1 MHPASDNALRQ
12 QVPAVPESQTSHSQ
26 SLWYSLPGEVARRF
40 RPHADQLAGTIL
52 EEIQRAVPEYAQPL
66 EGQFGKVITLG
77 IERAVLNCIDS
88 IEGRGTAQQ
97 KWDDLFRGIGRR
109 VYNDGRSLDSLQSAY
124 RVGGRAAWRYVSAFG
139 QKLRLPASMLCVG
152 AEAIFAFVD
161 EISAYSVEGYT
172 MAQAR
177 AAGTLERRRQRLL
190 ERILATP
197 TSSAQTI
204 AAMAAA
210 AEWPV
215 PESVTLVAL
224 EARIDRPHTP
234 AVHADVLLDLEGT
247 QPYLLTPDPKRD
259 LATLESELEG
269 WRAAAGPHVPLAEA
283 ATSLH
288 WARRTL
294 DLVHRAILPN
304 APITRSGDHLSK
316 LLLLSDE
323 FLLRQLS
330 KRALAPLAGLTPKQ
344 QVRLG
349 STLLAWLEYRG
360 STPEVAEALDIHP
373 QTVRYRLNQ
382 LTELFGDRLNTP
394 ELRFEMQLSL
404 EAHRLL
410 HDNPLEQQ

>member
-1 MHPASDNALRQ
+1 MHPASDSSVRQ
-12 QVPAVPESQTSHSQ
+12 QVPAPEGPASHSQ
-26 SLWYSLPGEVARRF
+26 SLWFSLPGEVARRF
-40 RPHADQLAGTIL
+40 RPHSDQLARTIL

-66 EGQFGKVITLG
+66 EGQFGKVITVG

-88 IEGRGTAQQ
+88 IEGRGIAEQ
-97 KWDDLFRGIGRR
+97 KWDELFRAIGRR

-124 RVGGRAAWRYVSAFG
+124 RVGGRAAWRYISAFG
-139 QKLRLPASMLCVG
+139 QKLRLPVSIMCVS

-190 ERILATP
+190 ERILTTP
-197 TSSAQTI
+197 PSSGQTI

-215 PESVTLVAL
+215 PEAATLVAL
-224 EARIDRPHTP
+224 EACIDRPHTP
-234 AVHADVLLDLEGT
+234 ALHSDVLLDLEGT
-247 QPYLLTPDPKRD
+247 QPYLLTPDPARD
-259 LATLESELEG
+259 LPILKSELDG
-269 WRAAAGPHVPLAEA
+269 WRAASGPHVPLAEA

-294 DLVHRAILPN
+294 DLVHRGILPD
-304 APITRSGDHLSK
+304 APITSSGDHLAK
-316 LLLLSDE
+316 LLLLTDE

-330 KRALAPLAGLTPKQ
+330 TRALAPLSGLTPKQ

-349 STLLAWLEYRG
+349 GTLLAWLEYRG

-382 LTELFGDRLNTP
+382 LVELFGDRLNNP
-394 ELRFEMQLSL
+394 ESRFEMQLSL

-410 HDNPLEQQ
+410 NTTPLDTP